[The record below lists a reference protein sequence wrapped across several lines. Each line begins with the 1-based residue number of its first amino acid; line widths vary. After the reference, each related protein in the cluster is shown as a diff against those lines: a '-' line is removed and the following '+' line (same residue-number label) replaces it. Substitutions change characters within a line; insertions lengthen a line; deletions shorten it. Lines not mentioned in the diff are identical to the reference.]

1 MSKGIQLKDLTSVV
15 EMDYQPVCLSVCL
28 SINKDCIEDDGEKS
42 FYNSWCDVAGRD
54 ERLDDTDFMKIVEE
68 YRNYYVWDISVSQ
81 DDFEDPYLI
90 ISAVKTKPEE

>member
-1 MSKGIQLKDLTSVV
+1 MGKCIQLKDLTSAVA
-15 EMDYQPVCLSVCL
+15 MDAQPVCLSVCL
-28 SINKDCIEDDGEKS
+28 SINKDCIEDDDEKN
-42 FYNSWCDVAGRD
+42 FYNLWCDVAGRD

-90 ISAVKTKPEE
+90 ISAVKRRPE